1 MAAMEEK
8 PKKGRG
14 RPVGANSFTTV
25 RMKDLMR
32 FVGEE
37 GVVKVSRV
45 WLKEIGLTLTEEVAT
60 IAALPDAAQKEEEKP
75 IEFNVTTWTH

>member
-1 MAAMEEK
+1 MTQMEETPK
-8 PKKGRG
+8 KKGRG
-14 RPVGANSFTTV
+14 RPIGANSFTAV

-45 WLKEIGLTLTEEVAT
+45 WLTEIGLTPTEAVAT

-75 IEFNVTTWTH
+75 IEFSLTTFK